1 MRDLLI
7 LVGVLA
13 LFFLC
18 RFIWARRKKPTETF
32 TVLGSLDPVPT
43 KEAIEKRHQIES
55 IDKLH
60 VRVEKKEV
68 EDEFQHAKSLLDS
81 IQEAGRL
88 RDVGEFTQFFGRGD
102 IPSPPPP
109 KTPAAPPS
117 PSSPDATQVFAAP
130 FQGPG
135 EYTRMFAAPAS
146 PPRSEWAE
154 IEVFFAT
161 DRAATGAES
170 PNAFFSGNRNGG
182 ALTLGTC
189 RVTIP
194 RNHRLGA
201 LESPRL
207 IKLEFAPNPQ
217 KHIVLL
223 GVTLRSE
230 QEFFENLSACVG
242 SSERAD
248 ALVFIHGYN
257 VSFADAA
264 RRTAQ
269 ISYDLGFHGAP
280 ILYSWPS
287 MASVE
292 SYAVDEATIEWTV
305 PHLKQFLKEVA
316 TRSGAQMVHVIAHS
330 MGNRAL
336 ARALHELSLENFA
349 PPTRFQQIIMAAPD
363 IDAATLRELATAIR
377 CTAERVT
384 LYTSAAD
391 KALII
396 SRRFH
401 RYPRAGEFVFPIDGI
416 DVIDASAVDTSLVG
430 HSYYG
435 DNRSVLA
442 DLFWLISK
450 GEPPE
455 TRFGMSRFVREDGT
469 YFAFLP

>member
-7 LVGVLA
+7 FVGVLV
-13 LFFLC
+13 LFVLC

-32 TVLGSLDPVPT
+32 TVLGSLAPVPT

-55 IDKLH
+55 IDKLL

-88 RDVGEFTQFFGRGD
+88 RDVGEVTQIFGRD
-102 IPSPPPP
+102 MPSPAPPL
-109 KTPAAPPS
+109 TPAAPPN
-117 PSSPDATQVFAAP
+117 PSSPNATQVFPAP
-130 FQGPG
+130 LQGPG

-170 PNAFFSGNRNGG
+170 PDAFFSGNRNGG

-217 KHIVLL
+217 KHMVLL

-248 ALVFIHGYN
+248 ALVFIHGFN

-287 MASVE
+287 VASVE

-305 PHLKQFLKEVA
+305 PHLKLFLKEVA
-316 TRSGAQMVHVIAHS
+316 TKCGAQIVHVVA
-330 MGNRAL
+330 
-336 ARALHELSLENFA
+336 
-349 PPTRFQQIIMAAPD
+349 
-363 IDAATLRELATAIR
+363 
-377 CTAERVT
+377 
-384 LYTSAAD
+384 
-391 KALII
+391 
-396 SRRFH
+396 
-401 RYPRAGEFVFPIDGI
+401 
-416 DVIDASAVDTSLVG
+416 
-430 HSYYG
+430 
-435 DNRSVLA
+435 
-442 DLFWLISK
+442 
-450 GEPPE
+450 
-455 TRFGMSRFVREDGT
+455 
-469 YFAFLP
+469 